1 MAEEFEQAR
10 QAWEKVVAAV
20 KDGPMNLPLWQALE
34 HCVGLAIRDDTFFVG
49 MDTQELHRASV
60 IKAPQAMAQVESA
73 AQRALGARYH
83 IEIIEGQDPAAVDR
97 EVARAEARRAHERL
111 SQQRRAERRSESAT
125 ESWDGLSRLLHAS
138 FAKFPDKG
146 LPWRLVEYTREM
158 LKAIIAVEKAR
169 REKGDAEFEIER
181 GLARSLSML
190 SSQVDGPPLWVAAE
204 YLRVKQESES
214 E

>member
-97 EVARAEARRAHERL
+97 EVARAEARRE
-111 SQQRRAERRSESAT
+111 QRHMAGWCGFRRVLIKAALDLCPEHRPKGRGSEVT
-125 ESWDGLSRLLHAS
+125 EQI
-138 FAKFPDKG
+138 
-146 LPWRLVEYTREM
+146 LPGP
-158 LKAIIAVEKAR
+158 R
-169 REKGDAEFEIER
+169 R
-181 GLARSLSML
+181 
-190 SSQVDGPPLWVAAE
+190 
-204 YLRVKQESES
+204 
-214 E
+214 